1 MDMMAN
7 ASSMPKPRALHDV
20 WMERLFQLMED
31 RYGSLWADRYGAF
44 PRARV
49 MQTWAE
55 DLGDMT
61 RAELVRGVDACK
73 TRKFP
78 PTLPEFR
85 ELCRPQ
91 MSPEDAFHEAVEQ
104 MRMRPDGR
112 DQWTSAAVFWA
123 AVAMGNDLMAY
134 PYVAIK
140 ARWAR
145 EIDKAARGI
154 EDGRLPDVVPQRM
167 EALPAPGED
176 TVTAEDA
183 RRRAAEL
190 KRRIA
195 ETAEALAMPTE

>member
-1 MDMMAN
+1 MTQSTRN
-7 ASSMPKPRALHDV
+7 ARALPEP
-20 WMERLFQLMED
+20 WMERLFQRMED

-55 DLGDMT
+55 DLGDLT
-61 RAELVRGVDACK
+61 REELVRGVDACR

-85 ELCRPQ
+85 ELCRPE
-91 MSPEDAFHEAVEQ
+91 MSADDAFDEAVEQ
-104 MRMRPDGR
+104 MRLRADGL
-112 DQWTSAAVFWA
+112 DNWTSPAVFWA
-123 AVAMGNDLMAY
+123 AVGMGSDLMAY

-145 EIDKAARGI
+145 ELDKAQRGL
-154 EDGRLPDVVPQRM
+154 ESGRLPHEVPQRM
-167 EALPAPGED
+167 SALPAPGTE

-183 RRRAAEL
+183 KRRSAEL
-190 KRRIA
+190 KSRIA
-195 ETAEALAMPTE
+195 GLAQSMAMPT

>member
-1 MDMMAN
+1 MADMTQSTRN
-7 ASSMPKPRALHDV
+7 ARALPEP
-20 WMERLFQLMED
+20 WMERLFQRMED

-55 DLGDMT
+55 DLGDLT
-61 RAELVRGVDACK
+61 REELVRGVDACR

-85 ELCRPQ
+85 ELCRPE
-91 MSPEDAFHEAVEQ
+91 MSADDAFHEAVEQ
-104 MRMRPDGR
+104 MRLRADGL
-112 DQWTSAAVFWA
+112 DNWTSPAVFWA
-123 AVAMGNDLMAY
+123 AVGMGSDLMAH

-145 EIDKAARGI
+145 ELDKAQRGL
-154 EDGRLPDVVPQRM
+154 ESGRLPHEVPQRM
-167 EALPAPGED
+167 SALPAPGTE

-183 RRRAAEL
+183 KRRSAEL
-190 KRRIA
+190 KSRIA
-195 ETAEALAMPTE
+195 GLAQSMAMPV